1 MKSRQRNPKM
11 HDKRYSV
18 FISST
23 FEDLKDERRAVQD
36 TVISAGDFPVQ
47 MEYFPA
53 TDEAAFD
60 LIKSLLDKCDYY
72 ILIIGGRYG
81 SLDSDGLSYTH
92 KEFRYAVSKNIPVIV
107 MIHGERGKIPTDKTE
122 ATDAGKER
130 LKEFIVEASTG
141 RTRKTWV
148 TIGELQAAV
157 LAALVH
163 AKQTK
168 PATGWMRG
176 DAVASSDAL
185 EQLAEVLKENAKYRD
200 AIGHLEIE
208 LALPPIPAGDD
219 QVEIDLLAVSVQGY
233 GGVTSGTYARLG
245 CTWIGAFPIFYSNL
259 KWRTSDWV
267 GETRYYIEEEES
279 CAAIGAAFAGELASF
294 DTEHLFRI
302 NKATFDRLCSYYI
315 EVGLMVS
322 EGEHPFTEPAQRL
335 ARRHRINGGKGVVPV
350 ILKGSIERKSAT
362 PAKSEL
368 DDEIPF

>member
-1 MKSRQRNPKM
+1 
-11 HDKRYSV
+11 
-18 FISST
+18 
-23 FEDLKDERRAVQD
+23 LKDERRAVQD

-107 MIHGERGKIPTDKTE
+107 MLNGARGRIPVERTE
-122 ATDAGKER
+122 GTDAGKKR
-130 LKEFIVEASTG
+130 LEEFIVEASNR
-141 RTRKTWV
+141 RTWKTWV
-148 TIGELQAAV
+148 TIGDLQAGV

-176 DAVASSDAL
+176 DAVASVVAL
-185 EQLAEVLKENAKYRD
+185 EELAEVLRENAKYRD
-200 AIGHLEIE
+200 AIGHLEVE
-208 LALPPIPAGDD
+208 LALPPIPAGGDH
-219 QVEIDLLAVSVQGY
+219 VEIDLLAVSVQGY
-233 GGVTSGTYARLG
+233 GRVTSGTYARLG
-245 CTWIGAFPIFYSNL
+245 CTWIGAFPVFYSNL
-259 KWRTSDWV
+259 KWRTSDWG
-267 GETRYYIEEEES
+267 GETRYYLEEDES
-279 CAAIGAAFAGELASF
+279 CDAIGAAFAGELASF

-322 EGEHPFTEPAQRL
+322 QGEHPFTEPAQRL

-350 ILKGSIERKSAT
+350 ILKGSIERTVTA

-368 DDEIPF
+368 DEDIPF

>member
-1 MKSRQRNPKM
+1 M

-23 FEDLKDERRAVQD
+23 FEDLKAERRAVQD

-107 MIHGERGKIPTDKTE
+107 MLNGARGRIPVERTE
-122 ATDAGKER
+122 ATDAGKKR
-130 LKEFIVEASTG
+130 LEEFIVEASNG

-148 TIGELQAAV
+148 TIGDLQAGV

-176 DAVASSDAL
+176 DAVASVDVL
-185 EQLAEVLKENAKYRD
+185 EELAEVRKENAKYRD
-200 AIGHLEIE
+200 IIGHLEVE
-208 LALPPIPAGDD
+208 LALPPIPAGGDN
-219 QVEIDLLAVSVQGY
+219 VEIDLLPVSMRAGNII
-233 GGVTSGTYARLG
+233 SGSYARLR
-245 CTWIGAFPIFYSNL
+245 CTWIGAFPVFYSNL
-259 KWRTSDWV
+259 KWRANDWH
-267 GETRYYIEEEES
+267 GETQYYLEKDES
-279 CAAIGAAFAGELASF
+279 CHAIGAAFASELASF
-294 DTEHLFRI
+294 ATESLFRI
-302 NKATFDRLCSYYI
+302 SMVTLDRLCSYYI

-322 EGEHPFTEPAQRL
+322 EGEHPFTEAAQRF
-335 ARRHRINGGKGVVPV
+335 ARRHRIHGGKGVVPV
-350 ILKGSIERKSAT
+350 ILKGSIERTVTA

-368 DDEIPF
+368 DDDIPF

>member
-1 MKSRQRNPKM
+1 M
-11 HDKRYSV
+11 
-18 FISST
+18 
-23 FEDLKDERRAVQD
+23 KDERRAVQD

-107 MIHGERGKIPTDKTE
+107 MLNGARGKIPVERTE
-122 ATDAGKER
+122 ATDAGKKR
-130 LKEFIVEASTG
+130 LEEFIDEASNG

-148 TIGELQAAV
+148 EIGDLQAGV

-176 DAVASSDAL
+176 DAVASADAL
-185 EQLAEVLKENAKYRD
+185 EELAEVLRENAKYRD
-200 AIGHLEIE
+200 AIGHLEVE
-208 LALPPIPAGDD
+208 LALPPIPAGGDHVD
-219 QVEIDLLAVSVQGY
+219 IDLLPVSVQGY

-245 CTWIGAFPIFYSNL
+245 CTWIGAFPVFYSNL
-259 KWRTSDWV
+259 KWRTSDWG
-267 GETRYYIEEEES
+267 GETRHYLEEDES
-279 CAAIGAAFAGELASF
+279 CYAIGAAFAGELASF
-294 DTEHLFRI
+294 DTEGLFRI

-322 EGEHPFTEPAQRL
+322 QGEHPFTEPAQRL

-350 ILKGSIERKSAT
+350 ILKGSIERTVTA
-362 PAKSEL
+362 PAKSEVNDL
-368 DDEIPF
+368 IPF

>member
-1 MKSRQRNPKM
+1 M

-72 ILIIGGRYG
+72 LLIIGGRYG
-81 SLDSDGLSYTH
+81 SLDADGLSFTH
-92 KEFRYAVSKNIPVIV
+92 KEFRYALSRNIPVMV
-107 MIHGERGKIPTDKTE
+107 MLNGARGKIPVERTE
-122 ATDAGKER
+122 ATDAGKQR
-130 LKEFIVEASTG
+130 LEEFIAEASNG
-141 RTRKTWV
+141 RTRKTWS

-157 LAALVH
+157 LAALIH

-176 DAVASSDAL
+176 DAVASADAL
-185 EQLAEVLKENAKYRD
+185 EELTEVLKENAKYRD
-200 AIGHLEIE
+200 AIGHLEVE
-208 LALPPIPAGDD
+208 LALPPLPAGDD
-219 QVEIDLLAVSVQGY
+219 HVEIDLMPVSVQGGY
-233 GGVTSGTYARLG
+233 GGGTSGTYARLG
-245 CTWIGAFPIFYSNL
+245 CTWVGAFPVFYSNL
-259 KWRTSDWV
+259 KWRTSDWD
-267 GETRYYIEEEES
+267 GETNYYIEEDES
-279 CAAIGAAFAGELASF
+279 CDAIGAAFAGELASF

-322 EGEHPFTEPAQRL
+322 QGEHPFTEPAQRF
-335 ARRHRINGGKGVVPV
+335 ARRHRINGGKGVVPI
-350 ILKGSIERKSAT
+350 ILEGSIERKVTA
-362 PAKSEL
+362 PAKSTL